1 MDLPSSC
8 TPNNLTNLIC
18 LNLYFTI
25 KQVDEVYSQKKAENF
40 LINYTERHKLFIRS
54 DSLWKGY
61 EENKRWILLNKYLK
75 RQRLNSFSWTQTD
88 VLTLVQTQER
98 LWKDYEIVNQTL
110 DDIANF
116 ADSRKNTNPS
126 YFIRLNIFVKEKT
139 YNHSSRKLRW
149 FSNHSLFSINR
160 SPSSFTVQT

>member
-25 KQVDEVYSQKKAENF
+25 KQVDEVYSQKKAKTF
-40 LINYTERHKLFIRS
+40 WKITQKDINCLKDPTLCEK
-54 DSLWKGY
+54 
-61 EENKRWILLNKYLK
+61 ENKRWILLNKYLK

-126 YFIRLNIFVKEKT
+126 DFIL
-139 YNHSSRKLRW
+139 
-149 FSNHSLFSINR
+149 
-160 SPSSFTVQT
+160 